1 MLSRLSVRSVIVIIL
16 VIGALVLAVV
26 DHNFRSTF
34 GDLAKVGVGGY
45 LGQMLPE
52 AGKRSGDSSQF
63 CLQNFRYILQ
73 QYLAHRIQIV

>member
-1 MLSRLSVRSVIVIIL
+1 MLQKLTVRSTVVLIL
-16 VIGALVLAVV
+16 VIGAFVLAIA

-52 AGKRSGDSSQF
+52 ANKRSGDS
-63 CLQNFRYILQ
+63 L
-73 QYLAHRIQIV
+73 